1 MKDPLQE
8 LTSGDDERAE
18 RAIPTIVEL
27 GSAALPALRE
37 LTRSENADTR
47 WWAIRALAAAPQ
59 TQTSDLLLHLSDSNA
74 EIRAAA
80 ALALSHHPG
89 EEALTALTQAL
100 GDSDPLT
107 AGLAANA
114 LVKLGDAAV
123 PDLIEAAKEGRQAV
137 RILALKALAELRDH
151 RAIPVMMKCIQEN
164 SAALGYWAQLGLERL
179 GLDMV
184 YIKP

>member
-74 EIRAAA
+74 EVRAAGRVNPVGC
-80 ALALSHHPG
+80 LLS
-89 EEALTALTQAL
+89 LKQAPC
-100 GDSDPLT
+100 GTTP
-107 AGLAANA
+107 A
-114 LVKLGDAAV
+114 
-123 PDLIEAAKEGRQAV
+123 R
-137 RILALKALAELRDH
+137 LRL
-151 RAIPVMMKCIQEN
+151 RF
-164 SAALGYWAQLGLERL
+164 SSW
-179 GLDMV
+179 
-184 YIKP
+184 